1 MDNQQTSLTDLA
13 WLAGIIDG
21 EAWVGFSLAKDD
33 RSKNRRTVVV
43 KTEIKIPNTDKEII
57 AKCYR
62 IWKQIGVNPY
72 YRETS
77 YKVKSYRKPVYEVA
91 TKNMTGVQKMI
102 NAVLPFLTGNKLER
116 AHLMLE
122 FIKSRQVAGKIEI
135 PDERY
140 SGDGPRSLVAPYS
153 DREVEI
159 VVKCR
164 ELQSNGVS
172 TTARENL
179 DKTVL
184 DFKIRNQR
192 YKETL
197 GLGKIQSGSRSKD

>member
-21 EAWVGFSLAKDD
+21 EGWIGFSLAKDD

-43 KTEIKIPNTDKEII
+43 KTEIKINNTDREII
-57 AKCYR
+57 ARCQR

-72 YRETS
+72 YREYS

-91 TKNMTGVQKMI
+91 TKHMTGVEKLI
-102 NAVLPFLTGNKLER
+102 KATLPFLTGNKLER
-116 AHLMLE
+116 AHLILE
-122 FIKSRQVAGKIEI
+122 FIKSRKIAGTILI
-135 PDERY
+135 PDSQYE
-140 SGDGPRSLVAPYS
+140 GTGPRSLVAPYS
-153 DREVEI
+153 DREMEI
-159 VVKCR
+159 VIKCR

-179 DKTVL
+179 DKTVQ
-184 DFKIRNQR
+184 DFKIRNQ
-192 YKETL
+192 
-197 GLGKIQSGSRSKD
+197 Q